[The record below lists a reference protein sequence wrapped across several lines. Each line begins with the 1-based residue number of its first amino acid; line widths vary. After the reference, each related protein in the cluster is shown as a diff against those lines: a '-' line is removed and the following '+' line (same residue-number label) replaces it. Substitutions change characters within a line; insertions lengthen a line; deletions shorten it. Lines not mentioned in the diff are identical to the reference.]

1 MIEMTEEDV
10 EYLAGAATRSPDPV
24 AEWALVPCGRT
35 TENMTTRGLARLV
48 GTLQDGTP
56 WSVFGK
62 SLRPASE
69 SPQWAWVPEAFRDAV
84 LEDLNWLDE
93 PRVYRSRIAA
103 AMPAGLRM
111 PALLRIDERASSITL
126 WLEDACDTVGWDVDR
141 YRRTARLLGGLAGLR
156 DQKWVTDEL
165 GAAPRPIS
173 RLFYGK
179 ITNFDLVLMAGD
191 EFWAAPTMTDW
202 VDGSYRADLG
212 RLALAM
218 PNLLD
223 RLDDLPHGL
232 SHGDAAPDNFL
243 DGGDGVVVAI
253 DWSYASLA
261 PIGSDLGQLVA
272 GRVEV
277 EDRTASGTIELV
289 DTVISSFVEGL
300 TDAGRDVDPVSVREA
315 CVTYLATRFV
325 FSALLAEGPE
335 TGGTPSDQEVMKRRA
350 TLGRVGLDLA
360 LAVL

>member
-1 MIEMTEEDV
+1 MIEVTEEDV
-10 EYLAGAATRSPDPV
+10 KILAEAATRSAVPV

-48 GTLQDGTP
+48 GTLQDGSP
-56 WSVFGK
+56 WSVFAK
-62 SLRPASE
+62 ALHPASA
-69 SPQWAWVPEAFRDAV
+69 SRQWVWVPEAFRDAV

-93 PRVYRSRIAA
+93 PRVYRSRMAA
-103 AMPAGLRM
+103 ALPEGLRM
-111 PALLRIDERASSITL
+111 PALLRIDEGASSITL
-126 WLEDACDTVGWDVDR
+126 WLEDASDSVGWDADR

-156 DQKWVTDEL
+156 DRKWVTEEL
-165 GAAPRPIS
+165 GAVTRPIG

-179 ITNFDLVLMAGD
+179 IVNFDLALMAGD
-191 EFWAAPTMTDW
+191 EFWSVPAVVES
-202 VDGSYRADLG
+202 VDRSYRGDLA
-212 RLALAM
+212 RLASAM
-218 PNLLD
+218 PTLLD
-223 RLDDLPHGL
+223 RLDGLPQGL

-243 DGGDGVVVAI
+243 EGGEGAVVAI

-277 EDRTASGTIELV
+277 EDRTASETLELIDSVIEAFL
-289 DTVISSFVEGL
+289 EGL
-300 TDAGRDVDPVSVREA
+300 TGVGRDVDPVSVKEA

-325 FSALLAEGPE
+325 FSALLSDAPE
-335 TGGTPSDQEVMKRRA
+335 TGGTGAHEEVMRRRA

-360 LAVL
+360 LALL